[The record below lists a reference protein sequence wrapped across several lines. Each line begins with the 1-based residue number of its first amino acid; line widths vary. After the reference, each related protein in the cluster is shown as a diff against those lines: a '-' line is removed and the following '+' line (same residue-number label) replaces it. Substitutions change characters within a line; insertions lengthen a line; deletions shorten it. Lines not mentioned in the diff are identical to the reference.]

1 LPAGTRVV
9 GMSTPDRV
17 LRPAAILRVLADH
30 KAEFVVV
37 GGVAVQAHGYLRGT
51 GDIDIVP
58 RPTLLNLSRLGEA
71 LVELEATPRHTR
83 AAIDVS
89 DPHLLKRVPMIPL
102 TTSHGRLDLL
112 SIEQLAGAPASY
124 DELDGRALTIE
135 LEGFDVRVAGLDDLL
150 RMKRAAGRDQDRLDI
165 AALTRTDDE
174 LEAEAREAT

>member
-1 LPAGTRVV
+1 
-9 GMSTPDRV
+9 MSTPDGV
-17 LRPAAILRVLADH
+17 LRPASILRVLADH

-71 LVELEATPRHTR
+71 LVELEAAPRHTR
-83 AAIDVS
+83 AAIDLS
-89 DPHLLKRVPMIPL
+89 DPQLLKRVPMIHL

-112 SIEQLAGAPASY
+112 NIEQLAGAPAY
-124 DELDGRALTIE
+124 DELDRRALIIE
-135 LEGFDVRVAGLDDLL
+135 LEGFEVRVAGLDDLL

-165 AALTRTDDE
+165 AALTRTNEE
-174 LEAEAREAT
+174 LEAEAREST